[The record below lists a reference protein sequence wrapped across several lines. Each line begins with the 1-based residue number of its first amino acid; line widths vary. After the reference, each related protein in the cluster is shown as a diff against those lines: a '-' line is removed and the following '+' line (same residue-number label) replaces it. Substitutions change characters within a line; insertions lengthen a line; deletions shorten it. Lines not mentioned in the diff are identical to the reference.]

1 MPTVSHSM
9 KRGILIIIPSVC
21 VSGLL
26 RELNPHCSKLVFFW
40 QPKQGIC
47 LDLFQF
53 FSLAIDTT
61 SFFPTLFLIF
71 IRNAHLKTFEYTS
84 RNKVPMCF
92 QQFKLVSV
100 HASQVSGVTG
110 LWHHTQFLLVK
121 MESCEPLP
129 RLSSNHEPPNLCLLS
144 S

>member
-1 MPTVSHSM
+1 
-9 KRGILIIIPSVC
+9 
-21 VSGLL
+21 
-26 RELNPHCSKLVFFW
+26 
-40 QPKQGIC
+40 
-47 LDLFQF
+47 
-53 FSLAIDTT
+53 
-61 SFFPTLFLIF
+61 LFLIF

-121 MESCEPLP
+121 MESCELFAWIDLEVWFSLPPPLK
-129 RLSSNHEPPNLCLLS
+129 
-144 S
+144 